1 MRRPGINHQL
11 DRNAINGRGFDE
23 VDNQHVHSARTARQG
38 EGEPMWGVFLLEIVP
53 NLFPR
58 IKRQSVVTPLVTQR
72 EIAANKKGLHFCNPL
87 ILLAKM
93 APPAGLEP
101 ATH

>member
-1 MRRPGINHQL
+1 MLIKKQPKNALWGAWKQFVSQRITQL
-11 DRNAINGRGFDE
+11 E
-23 VDNQHVHSARTARQG
+23 NQ
-38 EGEPMWGVFLLEIVP
+38 
-53 NLFPR
+53 
-58 IKRQSVVTPLVTQR
+58 
-72 EIAANKKGLHFCNPL
+72 ANKKGLHFCNPL